1 MVKRL
6 KDLRARMTL
15 WKSSMHCN
23 TFGRVHRLQL
33 AYTILV
39 PVLVLKNIPVRYDLK
54 AIPALGQ
61 YQPGMGPE
69 EISGTYQVYG
79 TGTPGAT

>member
-6 KDLRARMTL
+6 KDLRARMTI
-15 WKSSMHCN
+15 WKSSMHCHS
-23 TFGRVHRLQL
+23 FGRVHRRQL

-69 EISGTYQVYG
+69 EISDTYQVYA
-79 TGTPGAT
+79 TGTPVAT